1 MLNHLNI
8 TIFNNTNR
16 VLSFEYNLHKRISNY
31 LLNFKLL
38 NRLIHQ
44 LTIVIY
50 VFISKFKSGILIKNV
65 QWNINKR
72 CWPEA

>member
-8 TIFNNTNR
+8 TIFNNTNS
-16 VLSFEYNLHKRISNY
+16 VLSFEYSLHKRISKY